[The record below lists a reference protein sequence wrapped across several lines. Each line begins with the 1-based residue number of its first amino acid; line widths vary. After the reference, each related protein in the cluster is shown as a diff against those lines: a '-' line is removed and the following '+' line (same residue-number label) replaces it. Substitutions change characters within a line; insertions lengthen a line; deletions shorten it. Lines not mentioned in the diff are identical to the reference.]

1 MNDSTDTSSNSEPE
15 TRREIAASPPATGG
29 NRTVELQGSRAP
41 TRNSELHGSK
51 RISSANHKAT
61 TSAKIRNEEQGK
73 VLAIKKKASKDNV
86 PTNKDGIFEQVMR
99 SREQR
104 LADGQALRET
114 VPRASHAVW
123 KRPDKRR
130 DPIDILKASN
140 RGRLPELVP
149 VRYGRML
156 RSPFTFLRGSSGLMA
171 HDLATLPTTG
181 LRVQACGDCHLLNFG
196 LFATP
201 ERNLTF
207 DINDFD
213 ETLPAPWEW
222 DVMRLAV
229 SFVVA
234 ARDSH
239 LTDKQAKGAAVE
251 CVRAY
256 RVRLRECSKM
266 SPLEVWYDSLDA
278 QTIVDMAPNAKI
290 RKFREEIVGKA
301 QQRIGDYLY
310 PKISGEVGGRRR
322 LIDQPPVLFHVSETG
337 FAEVVREAQVAY
349 RSSLPDERRVLFDRF
364 RLEDIAI
371 KAVGIGSVGTRCFVG
386 LFFSAENHPL
396 LLQFKEACPSVL
408 EPYAGK
414 SIYENNGQRVVTGQ
428 RLMQSAS
435 DIFLGWTHGRE
446 GRHFYVRQLR
456 DMKMSAPIE
465 GASAAQFLLYAE
477 LCGRT
482 LAHAHAKSGDAA
494 TMSGYLGK
502 SDTFDQAIGQF
513 ALAYAD
519 QNAKDHAALVTAVK
533 TGRIKAV
540 VEEKAEA

>member
-1 MNDSTDTSSNSEPE
+1 MPTKSKSAVRDKGTKAEAGRFEP
-15 TRREIAASPPATGG
+15 
-29 NRTVELQGSRAP
+29 
-41 TRNSELHGSK
+41 
-51 RISSANHKAT
+51 
-61 TSAKIRNEEQGK
+61 
-73 VLAIKKKASKDNV
+73 
-86 PTNKDGIFEQVMR
+86 VMR

-104 LADGQALRET
+104 LADGKALRET
-114 VPRASHAVW
+114 VPRQSHAGW
-123 KRPDKRR
+123 KRPAKRR
-130 DPIDILKASN
+130 DPIDILKESN
-140 RGRLPELVP
+140 RDRLPELVP

-171 HDLATLPTTG
+171 YDLATTPTTG
-181 LRVQACGDCHLLNFG
+181 IRVQACGDCHLLNFG

-201 ERNLTF
+201 ERNLIF

-222 DVMRLAV
+222 DVKRLAV

-234 ARDSH
+234 ARDNQ
-239 LTDKQAKGAAVE
+239 LTDKQARAAAVE

-256 RVRLRECSKM
+256 RVRLRECSKI
-266 SPLEVWYDSLDA
+266 SPLEVWYDRLDA
-278 QTIVDMAPNAKI
+278 RTIIDMAPNAKI
-290 RKFREEIVGKA
+290 REFREQVVARA

-322 LIDQPPVLFHVSETG
+322 LIDQPPVLFHVSAKG
-337 FAEVVREAQVAY
+337 FEQAVHEGLAAY
-349 RSSLPDERRVLFDRF
+349 RSTLPDERRVLFDRY

-386 LFFSAENHPL
+386 LFFSAENHTL
-396 LLQFKEACPSVL
+396 LLQVKEACPSVL

-414 SIYENNGQRVVTGQ
+414 SVYENHGQRVVTGQ

-435 DIFLGWTHGRE
+435 DIFLGWSHGRE
-446 GRHFYVRQLR
+446 SRHFYVRQLR

-465 GASAAQFLLYAE
+465 GASAAQMKLYAE

-494 TMSGYLGK
+494 LISGYLGR
-502 SDTFDQAIGQF
+502 SDTFDQAIGDF

-519 QNAKDHAALVTAVK
+519 QNAKDHAALVAAVK
-533 TGRIKAV
+533 AGRIKAL
-540 VEEKAEA
+540 VEEE